1 MTNCRSAI
9 RNLLASPFLCRRSAF
24 GHLGVKVI
32 VDGLGCRLL
41 GVSASRTLSVIGR
54 SRESKHIAS
63 SETASLRRR
72 CAVFSLYSSRRRR
85 RRRRSDRVL
94 SLFHSRIR
102 SSSFPSP
109 DLSYHLITSSSIGDS
124 KLLLFQFAR
133 IVGSKNNLLNVWKIN
148 GIVFF
153 SAKQDLSWER

>member
-54 SRESKHIAS
+54 SRVSKHIAS
-63 SETASLRRR
+63 SETGSLRRR